1 MMQGV
6 DKMHRSVQKCDT
18 KCVEVCVEN
27 DAQCAAT
34 DDPTTTCGAQSLDTA
49 AVAGSTKN

>member
-1 MMQGV
+1 MQGV
-6 DKMHRSVQKCDT
+6 DRMRSSGTQ
-18 KCVEVCVEN
+18 CVAVCVEN
-27 DAQCAAT
+27 DAQCVAT